1 MQNLINVGL
10 YGAGTRDSR
19 LRAEYIYC
27 DMAEQCSA
35 YREGKCFCVTTL
47 FGARCG
53 VGVVTSIDG
62 GTKRAKAFTKVSA
75 EARQNPRYGELSYPS
90 NTYVTKI
97 GNTAFLTIPYT
108 WLEITPGGDL
118 IVGDP
123 HLSTNK
129 LTVGADRLTPKN
141 IMAICKARPRAIIGG
156 EIRDY
161 QEKIVP
167 HFLRQF
173 KALFPKRFQRFVEE
187 YPDYEVP
194 VCSWLGRRAKLATCN
209 RSAEYIEPVSKS
221 KYRFEGDWLVCD
233 DNKSA
238 FAPFGATGGE
248 IRVKIN
254 DKMVV
259 EITDDDQVTEDTV
272 FI

>member
-10 YGAGTRDSR
+10 YGAGTRESR

-27 DMAEQCSA
+27 DKADVCSA
-35 YREGKCFCVTTL
+35 YSQGQCFCVTTL
-47 FGARCG
+47 FGVRCD
-53 VGVVTSIDG
+53 VGTVSCIDG
-62 GTKRAKAFTKVSA
+62 GTKRAKAYGKVSA
-75 EARQNPRYGELSYPS
+75 EARQNPRYGALSYPR

-97 GNTAFLTIPYT
+97 GDTAFLTIPYT
-108 WLEITPGGDL
+108 RLEITPSGDL
-118 IVGDP
+118 TVEDP
-123 HLSTNK
+123 HLDTNK
-129 LTVGADRLTPKN
+129 LAVRADWLTPKN
-141 IMAICKARPRAIIGG
+141 IMAICEARPRAIMGG
-156 EIRDY
+156 EIKDY
-161 QEKIVP
+161 QKKIVP
-167 HFLRQF
+167 HVLRQL
-173 KALFPKRFQRFVEE
+173 KELFPKRFQRFVEE

-194 VCSWLGRRAKLATCN
+194 VCSWLGRLAKLSTCN

-233 DNKSA
+233 NNKSA

-248 IRVKIN
+248 IRVKVN

-259 EITDDDQVTEDTV
+259 EVTNDDQVTEDTV

>member
-27 DMAEQCSA
+27 DKAEQCSV

-47 FGARCG
+47 SAVRCG
-53 VGVVTSIDG
+53 VGVVSCVDG
-62 GTKRAKAFTKVSA
+62 GTKRAKAYREVSR
-75 EARQNPRYGELSYPS
+75 EARINPRYGALSYPS

-97 GNTAFLTIPYT
+97 GDTAFLTIPYT

-118 IVGDP
+118 IAGDP
-123 HLSTNK
+123 HLRTNK
-129 LTVGADRLTPKN
+129 LTVSADRLTPKN

>member
-27 DMAEQCSA
+27 DKAEQCSA

-47 FGARCG
+47 LGVRCG
-53 VGVVTSIDG
+53 VGVVSCVDG
-62 GTKRAKAFTKVSA
+62 GTKRAKAYREVSR
-75 EARQNPRYGELSYPS
+75 EARINPRYGALSYPS

-97 GNTAFLTIPYT
+97 GDTAFLTIPYT

-118 IVGDP
+118 IAGDP
-123 HLSTNK
+123 HLRTNK
-129 LTVGADRLTPKN
+129 LTVSADRLTPKN
-141 IMAICKARPRAIIGG
+141 IMAICKARPRAIMGG

-161 QEKIVP
+161 QKKIVP

-173 KALFPKRFQRFVEE
+173 KALLPKRFQRFVEE

-194 VCSWLGRRAKLATCN
+194 VCSWLGRRAKLSTCN
-209 RSAEYIEPVSKS
+209 RDAEYIDPVSNS
-221 KYRFEGDWLVCD
+221 KYRFEGDWLVALAPIIGHTLSIMA
-233 DNKSA
+233 SA
-238 FAPFGATGGE
+238 A
-248 IRVKIN
+248 
-254 DKMVV
+254 MLL
-259 EITDDDQVTEDTV
+259 
-272 FI
+272 